1 MWSAIRIL
9 CSSHNRMS
17 FVNLLPINQP
27 VWVIPRCVLS
37 PRDVTHGNGAKCSE
51 NEMNVS
57 FWLEARS
64 MMWVKFDIFFYK
76 VWNLSLSSLFCFDLI
91 SNHAKRAKMSPL
103 CWWIHFRHLQYHSG
117 RACWSVLSS
126 PRFINPSPLVKRQFF
141 NHIRELIA
149 QSICQQS
156 CTFSE
161 IVEDASSC
169 DQLFLF
175 SI

>member
-37 PRDVTHGNGAKCSE
+37 PRDLTHGNGAKCSE
-51 NEMNVS
+51 NEMNDLKRETWCES
-57 FWLEARS
+57 NL
-64 MMWVKFDIFFYK
+64 KFFFYK
-76 VWNLSLSSLFCFDLI
+76 VWSLSLSSLFCFDVI

-126 PRFINPSPLVKRQFF
+126 LRFINPSPLVKRQFF

>member
-37 PRDVTHGNGAKCSE
+37 PRDLTHGNGAKCSE
-51 NEMNVS
+51 NEMNDLKRETWCES
-57 FWLEARS
+57 NL
-64 MMWVKFDIFFYK
+64 IFFFNK
-76 VWNLSLSSLFCFDLI
+76 VWSLSLSSLLCFDLI

-169 DQLFLF
+169 DQLFLL

>member
-37 PRDVTHGNGAKCSE
+37 PRDLTHGNGAKCSE
-51 NEMNVS
+51 NEMNDLKRETWCES
-57 FWLEARS
+57 NL
-64 MMWVKFDIFFYK
+64 IFFFNK
-76 VWNLSLSSLFCFDLI
+76 VWSLSLSSLFCFDVI

>member
-37 PRDVTHGNGAKCSE
+37 PRDLTHGNGAKCSE
-51 NEMNVS
+51 NEMNDLKRETWCES
-57 FWLEARS
+57 NL
-64 MMWVKFDIFFYK
+64 IFFFNK
-76 VWNLSLSSLFCFDLI
+76 VWSLSLSSLLCFDLI

-126 PRFINPSPLVKRQFF
+126 LRFINPSPLVKRQFF

>member
-37 PRDVTHGNGAKCSE
+37 PRDLTHGNGAKCSE
-51 NEMNVS
+51 NEMNDLKRETWCES
-57 FWLEARS
+57 NLIF
-64 MMWVKFDIFFYK
+64 FFYK
-76 VWNLSLSSLFCFDLI
+76 VWSLSLSSLFCFDLI

-126 PRFINPSPLVKRQFF
+126 LRFINPSPLVKRQFF

>member
-51 NEMNVS
+51 NEMNDLKRETWCES
-57 FWLEARS
+57 NL
-64 MMWVKFDIFFYK
+64 IFFFNK
-76 VWNLSLSSLFCFDLI
+76 VWSLSLSSLLCFDLI

-169 DQLFLF
+169 DQLFLL

>member
-51 NEMNVS
+51 NEMNDLKRETWCES
-57 FWLEARS
+57 NL
-64 MMWVKFDIFFYK
+64 IFFFNK
-76 VWNLSLSSLFCFDLI
+76 VWSLSLSSLLCFDLI

-126 PRFINPSPLVKRQFF
+126 LRFINPSPLVKRQFF
-141 NHIRELIA
+141 NRIRELIA

>member
-1 MWSAIRIL
+1 
-9 CSSHNRMS
+9 MS

-37 PRDVTHGNGAKCSE
+37 PRDLTHGNGAKCSE

-76 VWNLSLSSLFCFDLI
+76 VWSLSLSSLLCFDLI

-126 PRFINPSPLVKRQFF
+126 LRFINPSPLVKRQFF
-141 NHIRELIA
+141 NRIRELIA

>member
-9 CSSHNRMS
+9 CSSHNRPS

-37 PRDVTHGNGAKCSE
+37 PRDLTHGNGAKCSE
-51 NEMNVS
+51 NEMNDLKRETWCES
-57 FWLEARS
+57 NL
-64 MMWVKFDIFFYK
+64 KFFFYK
-76 VWNLSLSSLFCFDLI
+76 VWSLSLSSLFCFDVI